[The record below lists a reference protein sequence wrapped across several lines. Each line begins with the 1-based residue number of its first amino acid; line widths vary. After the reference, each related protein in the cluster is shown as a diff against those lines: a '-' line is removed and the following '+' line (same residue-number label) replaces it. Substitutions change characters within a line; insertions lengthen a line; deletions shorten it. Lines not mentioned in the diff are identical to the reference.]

1 MYEKWQ
7 TYCIA
12 IHSTLSKEG
21 VGTFE
26 NKHIYMNQLSKILSL
41 CFLLTLTVS
50 IAFSQKKSASDF
62 IDNGIAKF
70 EAKEYMEAIVSFN
83 EAVAL
88 DPTAYQAYFM
98 RGNIKQ
104 KFADVHGAM
113 KDYNKAIEV
122 KSDFPE
128 AYFERGNVK
137 YLLQDYYGAIN
148 DYTKAI
154 EYNENNLDAYYK
166 RGQAKQQLEAYQD
179 AINDCTKIIEKDGN
193 NVDAYYLRGVLRIEY
208 GQLSEGC
215 LDLSKAGELG
225 DLKAYEMIRERCND
239 ARCYPTEFE

>member
-1 MYEKWQ
+1 MN
-7 TYCIA
+7 
-12 IHSTLSKEG
+12 HLSK
-21 VGTFE
+21 V
-26 NKHIYMNQLSKILSL
+26 LVLSL
-41 CFLLTLTVS
+41 TMVFCFT
-50 IAFSQKKSASDF
+50 IASAQNKTAAEF
-62 IDNGIAKF
+62 IENGIDKF
-70 EAKEYMEAIVSFN
+70 EEKEYMEAIVSFN
-83 EAVAL
+83 EAIKL
-88 DPTAYQAYFM
+88 DSKASQAYYM

-113 KDYNKAIEV
+113 KDYNKAIES
-122 KSDFPE
+122 KPDFSE
-128 AYFERGNVK
+128 AYFERGNIK

-148 DYTKAI
+148 DYSKTI
-154 EYNENNLDAYYK
+154 ELNENNLDAYYK

-179 AINDCTKIIEKDGN
+179 AINDCTKIIEKDRD

-239 ARCYPTEFE
+239 IKCYPSEFEN

>member
-1 MYEKWQ
+1 
-7 TYCIA
+7 
-12 IHSTLSKEG
+12 
-21 VGTFE
+21 
-26 NKHIYMNQLSKILSL
+26 MNQLSKILVL
-41 CFLLTLTVS
+41 CFVVVFSGS
-50 IAFSQKKSASDF
+50 IAIAQKKKASEF
-62 IDNGIAKF
+62 IENGISKF
-70 EAKEYMEAIVSFN
+70 EEKEYLEAIVSFN
-83 EAVAL
+83 EAIKI
-88 DPTAYQAYFM
+88 DPDAHQAYYM

-113 KDYNKAIEV
+113 KDYNKAIEA
-122 KSDFPE
+122 KSDFSE
-128 AYFERGNVK
+128 AFFERGNIK

-148 DYTKAI
+148 DYTKTI
-154 EYNENNLDAYYK
+154 ELNENNLDAYYK

-179 AINDCTKIIEKDGN
+179 AINDCTKIIEKDKD

-239 ARCYPTEFE
+239 VKCYPSDFE